1 VRNALSIPKDPNRTR
16 REIATRNLSATAKGY
31 APGTLTIRVALHHET
46 RYAYDRPVEFG
57 PHVVRLRPA
66 PHCRTPILS
75 HTLRVTP
82 AEHFINWQQD
92 PFGNFQARLVFL
104 KPGMELCFEVD
115 LVVEMT
121 VVNPFDFFLEDDAQK
136 FPFTYA
142 ASLKRDLRPY
152 LQAVPESPLLAGFVE
167 TARSS
172 VATPGK
178 KVVDVLVDLNQ
189 LVNKTLRY
197 DIRMEPGV
205 FTPDET
211 LGRGHGSCR
220 DFAWLLVQALRN
232 LGFAARFVSGYS
244 IQLKADE
251 KPLEGPSGVE
261 RDSADLH
268 AWAEVFLPG
277 AGWVGLDAT
286 SGLLAGEGHIPL
298 ACTPD
303 PETAAAIT
311 GSFSWTKRDE
321 AEKVKETFAF
331 AMTVRRLHEVPRV
344 TAPYSEDA
352 WTQIARLGSEVD
364 GHLRSAD
371 VRLTMGGEPTFVA
384 VANPDA
390 AEWNIEAFGPTKRRY
405 ATNLLWRLYERFT
418 PNGLVHEGQGKWYP
432 GEPLPRWALSSY
444 FRKDG
449 LPIWQDPSL
458 FTRDESG
465 SAKPTDAH
473 RFVSRLSELL
483 GVDPACALPGHE
495 DAWYYLWR
503 ERRLPTNVDPHE
515 SRLEDKSER
524 ARLASIFDKGVSS
537 VVGYALPLRCVELE
551 GERRFE
557 SGRWFLRRERM
568 YLSPGD
574 SPMGYRLPLD
584 SLPWAAPDAGDPG
597 PQPPEPF
604 AAYGPLPPRE
614 RLAAVI
620 TRQSPDRVARSE
632 PTRARPAGTPPDV
645 VRTALCVEPRGGV
658 LHIFMPPI
666 ETVEGYLALCAA
678 IESTALDLGTT
689 IRLEGYLPPAD
700 PRLGRFQITPDPGVI
715 EVNIQPA
722 NSWDELVANTTTL
735 YQEARAAGLR
745 AEKFMLD
752 GRHTGTGGGN
762 HVVLGGATAP
772 ESPILRR
779 PDLLK
784 SLVQYW
790 LNHPSLSYLFSGM
803 FVGPTSQA
811 PRVDEARNDSLYELE
826 IAFAEMAAKQTQGLV
841 PPPWLVDRLLRNLLT
856 DVTGNTHRTE
866 FCIDKLYSP
875 DGASGRQGLVE
886 LRSFEMPP
894 HPRMSLTQQLLVRA
908 LVASF
913 WKTPYLIP
921 PVHWGTELHDRFL
934 LPHFVRHDFE
944 EVLSD
949 LGRGGY
955 RFDPAWFAPHY
966 EFRFPELG
974 SVVAKSGLT
983 LELRQAIEPW
993 HVLGE
998 EASAGGVARYVDSS
1012 VERLQVMVRGMVD
1025 ARHVVTCNGRRVPLQ
1040 PTGTNGERVAGVRYR
1055 AWCPPSA
1062 LHPTIGVHAPLTFDV
1077 VDTWNDRSVAG
1088 CRYHVSH
1095 PGGLAHSTFPQNSFE
1110 AESRRVA
1117 RFWPFGHTPGSS
1129 KVPVSE
1135 ANPLFPYT
1143 LDLRRQ
1149 PGA

>member
-1 VRNALSIPKDPNRTR
+1 MTRKRLKIRRKHCAKRFGNREAR
-16 REIATRNLSATAKGY
+16 MLPR
-31 APGTLTIRVALHHET
+31 TLTIRVALHHET
-46 RYAYDRPVEFG
+46 RYSYDRPVDLG

-66 PHCRTPILS
+66 PHCRTPILA
-75 HTLRVTP
+75 HTLQVAP

-92 PFGNFQARLVFL
+92 PFGNFQARIVFL
-104 KPGMELCFEVD
+104 KPGAELRFAVD

-121 VVNPFDFFLEDDAQK
+121 VVNPFDFFLEEEAKK
-136 FPFTYA
+136 FPFVYA
-142 ASLKRDLRPY
+142 PSLKRDLTPY
-152 LQAVPESPLLAGFVE
+152 LQAVPESPLLTDFVASAGARVV
-167 TARSS
+167 TA
-172 VATPGK
+172 GK
-178 KVVDVLVDLNQ
+178 NMVDVLVELNQ

-205 FTPDET
+205 FAPDET
-211 LGRGHGSCR
+211 LRRGHGSCR
-220 DFAWLLVQALRN
+220 DFAWLLVQTLRRFG
-232 LGFAARFVSGYS
+232 LAARFVSGYS

-251 KPLEGPSGVE
+251 KPLEGPAGVDQ
-261 RDSADLH
+261 DSADLH

-311 GSFSWTKRDE
+311 GSFSWSKRDE
-321 AEKVKETFAF
+321 TERVKEKFAF
-331 AMTVRRLHEVPRV
+331 EMSVRRLDEVPRV
-344 TAPYSEDA
+344 TAPYTEEA
-352 WTQIARLGSEVD
+352 WTAIAQLGSDVD
-364 GHLRSAD
+364 RQLNAGD

-384 VANPDA
+384 VSDPDA
-390 AEWNIEAFGPTKRRY
+390 PEWNIEAFGPTKRGY
-405 ATNLLWRLYERFT
+405 ATRLLWRLYERFT
-418 PNGLVHEGQGKWYP
+418 PHGLVHEGQGKWYP

-449 LPIWQDPSL
+449 LPIWQEPAL
-458 FTRDESG
+458 FARTESG
-465 SAKPTDAH
+465 SANASDAK
-473 RFVSRLSELL
+473 RFLSRLSEHL
-483 GVDPACALPGHE
+483 GVDAACAVPGHE

-515 SRLEDKSER
+515 SRLDDKSER
-524 ARLASIFDKGVSS
+524 ARLASIFDKGLAD
-537 VVGYALPLRCVELE
+537 VVGYALPIRCVDDS
-551 GERRFE
+551 GERRWE
-557 SGRWFLRRERM
+557 TGRWFLRREHM
-568 YLSPGD
+568 YLLPGD
-574 SPMGYRLPLD
+574 SAMGYRLPLD

-604 AAYGPLPPRE
+604 AAYGPLPSRE
-614 RLAAVI
+614 RLAAVV
-620 TRQSPDRVARSE
+620 TRQWPDRAARSD
-632 PTRARPAGTPPDV
+632 PARARTPAARSDV
-645 VRTALCVEPRGGV
+645 VRTALCVEPRLGV
-658 LHIFMPPI
+658 LHVFMPPI
-666 ETVEGYLALCAA
+666 ETVEGYLALCTA
-678 IESTALDLGTT
+678 IEATALDLGTT
-689 IRLEGYLPPAD
+689 VRIEGYHPPAD
-700 PRLGRFQITPDPGVI
+700 PRIGRFQITPDPGVI

-722 NSWDELVANTTTL
+722 NNWAELVANTTVL
-735 YQEARAAGLR
+735 YQEARASGLR

-772 ESPILRR
+772 DSPILRR
-779 PDLLK
+779 PDLLR
-784 SLVQYW
+784 SLLQYW

-826 IAFAEMAAKQTQGLV
+826 IAFAEMTAKQAQGAP

-875 DGASGRQGLVE
+875 DSASGRQGLVE

-894 HPRMSLTQQLLVRA
+894 HPRMSLTQQLVVRA

-913 WKTPYLIP
+913 WQTPYRIP

-934 LPHFVRHDFE
+934 LPHFVRQDFS

-949 LGRGGY
+949 LARAGY

-974 SVVAKSGLT
+974 SVVTKNGLT

-998 EASAGGVARYVDSS
+998 EAAGGGVARYVDSS

-1062 LHPTIGVHAPLTFDV
+1062 LHPTIGVHAPLTFDLF
-1077 VDTWNDRSVAG
+1077 DTWNDRAIGG

-1095 PGGLAHSTFPQNSFE
+1095 PGGLAHATFPQNSFE

-1117 RFWPFGHTPGSS
+1117 RFWPFGHTAGSS
-1129 KVPVSE
+1129 KAPAAE
-1135 ANPLFPYT
+1135 ANPLLPYT
-1143 LDLRRQ
+1143 LDLRR
-1149 PGA
+1149 GDKVAG

>member
-1 VRNALSIPKDPNRTR
+1 ML
-16 REIATRNLSATAKGY
+16 
-31 APGTLTIRVALHHET
+31 APTLTIRVALHHET
-46 RYAYDRPVEFG
+46 RYAYDRPVDFG

-66 PHCRTPILS
+66 PHCRTPILA

-82 AEHFINWQQD
+82 AEHFLNWQQD
-92 PFGNFQARLVFL
+92 PFGNYQARLVFL
-104 KPGMELCFEVD
+104 KPGTELRFAVD
-115 LVVEMT
+115 LVAEMT
-121 VVNPFDFFLEDDAQK
+121 VVNPFDFFLEEDAKK
-136 FPFTYA
+136 FPFAYSA
-142 ASLKRDLRPY
+142 ALERDLAPY
-152 LQAVPESPLLAGFVE
+152 LKATTESPLLTAFVE
-167 TARSS
+167 RARSLAA
-172 VATPGK
+172 VPGRNM
-178 KVVDVLVDLNQ
+178 VDVLVGLNQ

-220 DFAWLLVQALRN
+220 DFAWLLVQTLRR
-232 LGFAARFVSGYS
+232 LGLAARFVSGYS

-251 KPLEGPSGVE
+251 KPLEGPSGVAQ
-261 RDSADLH
+261 DSADLH
-268 AWAEVFLPG
+268 AWAEVFMPG

-311 GSFSWTKRDE
+311 GSYAWSKRHE
-321 AEKVKETFAF
+321 SEKVKETFSF
-331 AMTVRRLHEVPRV
+331 EMSVRRLEESPRV
-344 TAPYSEDA
+344 TAPYTEETWNS
-352 WTQIARLGSEVD
+352 IKHLGSEVD
-364 GHLRSAD
+364 RHLRLGD

-384 VANPDA
+384 VADPDA
-390 AEWNIEAFGPTKRRY
+390 PEWNIEALGPTKRRY
-405 ATNLLWRLYERFT
+405 ATELLWRLYERFT
-418 PNGLVHEGQGKWYP
+418 PHGLVHEGQGKWYP

-449 LPIWQDPSL
+449 LPIWQDPAA
-458 FTRDESG
+458 FAHTQTG
-465 SAKPTDAH
+465 SASTSDAQ
-473 RFVSRLSELL
+473 RFVSKLSDVL
-483 GVDPACALPGHE
+483 GVDPASALPGHE
-495 DAWYYLWR
+495 DTWFYLWR

-524 ARLASIFDKGVSS
+524 ARLAKIFDKGLAS
-537 VVGYALPLRCVELE
+537 VVGYALPLRCLE
-551 GERRFE
+551 EGGERRWE
-557 SGRWFLRRERM
+557 SGKWFLRRERM
-568 YLSPGD
+568 YLTPGD

-584 SLPWAAPDAGDPG
+584 SLPWAPPDGGDPG

-604 AAYGPLPPRE
+604 ASYGPLPPRE
-614 RLAAVI
+614 RLAAVV
-620 TRQSPDRVARSE
+620 TRQWPDRDPKAERAPSRPRDTRS
-632 PTRARPAGTPPDV
+632 DV
-645 VRTALCVEPRGGV
+645 VRTALCVEPRAGV
-658 LHIFMPPI
+658 LHVFMPPV
-666 ETVEGYLALCAA
+666 ETAEGYLALCAA
-678 IESTALDLGTT
+678 IETTALDLGMTVR
-689 IRLEGYLPPAD
+689 IEGYPPPAD

-722 NSWDELVANTTTL
+722 NNWDELVSNTSVL
-735 YQEARAAGLR
+735 YQEARATGLR

-762 HVVLGGATAP
+762 HIVLGGATAP

-811 PRVDEARNDSLYELE
+811 PRVDEARNDSLYELD
-826 IAFAEMAAKQTQGLV
+826 IAFSQMAAKQGAGWGAST
-841 PPPWLVDRLLRNLLT
+841 PPWLVDRLLRNLLI

-875 DGASGRQGLVE
+875 DGVAGRQGLVE

-908 LVASF
+908 LVAAF
-913 WKTPYLIP
+913 WQKPYRTR

-934 LPHFVRHDFE
+934 LPHFVRQDFG
-944 EVLSD
+944 EVIDD
-949 LGRGGY
+949 LAGAGY
-955 RFDPAWFAPHY
+955 KFDPAWFDPHY

-974 SVVAKSGLT
+974 SVVAKTGLG

-998 EASAGGVARYVDSS
+998 EAAGGGVARYVDSS

-1025 ARHVVTCNGRRVPLQ
+1025 GRHIVTCNGRRVPLQ

-1055 AWCPPSA
+1055 AWNPPSA

-1077 VDTWNDRSVAG
+1077 VDTWNDRSIAG

-1110 AESRRVA
+1110 AESRRA
-1117 RFWPFGHTPGSS
+1117 SRFWAFGHTPGLS
-1129 KVPVSE
+1129 KAPPLE
-1135 ANPLFPYT
+1135 ENPQFPYT
-1143 LDLRRQ
+1143 LDLRK
-1149 PGA
+1149 GSGG

>member
-1 VRNALSIPKDPNRTR
+1 MTRKRLKIRRKHCAKRFGNREERMLR
-16 REIATRNLSATAKGY
+16 R
-31 APGTLTIRVALHHET
+31 TLTIRVALHHET
-46 RYAYDRPVEFG
+46 RYAYDRPVDLG

-66 PHCRTPILS
+66 PHCRTPILA
-75 HTLRVTP
+75 HTLRIAP

-92 PFGNFQARLVFL
+92 PFGNFQARIVFL
-104 KPGMELCFEVD
+104 KPAAELRVAVD
-115 LVVEMT
+115 LVAEMT
-121 VVNPFDFFLEDDAQK
+121 VVNPFDFFLEEEAKK
-136 FPFTYA
+136 FPFAYA
-142 ASLKRDLRPY
+142 PSLKRDLTPY
-152 LQAVPESPLLAGFVE
+152 LQSVAESPLLTDFVAGPGARVV
-167 TARSS
+167 TAGRNM
-172 VATPGK
+172 
-178 KVVDVLVDLNQ
+178 VDVLVDLNQ

-205 FTPDET
+205 FAPDET
-211 LGRGHGSCR
+211 LRRGHGSCR
-220 DFAWLLVQALRN
+220 DFAWLLVQTLRRFG
-232 LGFAARFVSGYS
+232 LAARFVSGYS

-251 KPLEGPSGVE
+251 KPLEGPTGVAQ
-261 RDSADLH
+261 DSADLH

-311 GSFSWTKRDE
+311 GSFSWKKRDE
-321 AEKVKETFAF
+321 KEQVKETFSF
-331 AMTVRRLHEVPRV
+331 DMSVRRLEEVPRV
-344 TAPYSEDA
+344 TAPYTEEA
-352 WTQIARLGSEVD
+352 WTAIAQLGTDVD
-364 GHLRSAD
+364 RQLSSGD

-384 VANPDA
+384 VADPDA
-390 AEWNIEAFGPTKRRY
+390 PEWNIEAFGPTKRGY
-405 ATNLLWRLYERFT
+405 ATRLLWRLYERFT
-418 PNGLVHEGQGKWYP
+418 PHGLVHEGQGKWYP

-449 LPIWQDPSL
+449 LPIWQDPAL
-458 FTRDESG
+458 FAHTEGG
-465 SAKPTDAH
+465 SANAGDAK
-473 RFVSRLSELL
+473 RFVSRLSEHL
-483 GVDPACALPGHE
+483 GVDAACAVPGHE

-524 ARLASIFDKGVSS
+524 ARLASIFDKGLAD
-537 VVGYALPLRCVELE
+537 VVGYALPIRCIDEN
-551 GERRFE
+551 GERRWE
-557 SGRWFLRRERM
+557 TGRWFLRREHM
-568 YLSPGD
+568 YLLPGD
-574 SPMGYRLPLD
+574 SAMGYRLPLD
-584 SLPWAAPDAGDPG
+584 SLPWAAPDADDPG

-604 AAYGPLPPRE
+604 AAYGPLPSRE
-614 RLAAVI
+614 RLAAVV
-620 TRQSPDRVARSE
+620 TRQWPERAARSD
-632 PTRARPAGTPPDV
+632 PARARTPATRSDV
-645 VRTALCVEPRGGV
+645 VRTALCVEPRLGV
-658 LHIFMPPI
+658 LHVFMPPV
-666 ETVEGYLALCAA
+666 ETVEGYLALCTA
-678 IESTALDLGTT
+678 IEATALDLGTT
-689 IRLEGYLPPAD
+689 VRLEGYHPPAD
-700 PRLGRFQITPDPGVI
+700 PRIGRFQITPDPGVI

-722 NSWDELVANTTTL
+722 NSWDELVANTTVL
-735 YQEARAAGLR
+735 YQEARASGLR

-772 ESPILRR
+772 DSPILRR
-779 PDLLK
+779 PDVLK

-826 IAFAEMAAKQTQGLV
+826 IAFAEMTAKQAQGT
-841 PPPWLVDRLLRNLLT
+841 PTPPWLVDRLLRNLLV

-894 HPRMSLTQQLLVRA
+894 HPRMSLTQQLVVRA

-913 WKTPYLIP
+913 WKTPYRIP

-934 LPHFVRHDFE
+934 LPHFVRQDFG

-949 LGRGGY
+949 LGRAGY

-974 SVVAKSGLT
+974 NVVTKNGLT

-998 EASAGGVARYVDSS
+998 EAAGGGVARYVDSS

-1025 ARHVVTCNGRRVPLQ
+1025 GRHVVTCNGRRVPLQ
-1040 PTGTNGERVAGVRYR
+1040 PTGTTGERVAGVRYR
-1055 AWCPPSA
+1055 AWSPPSA
-1062 LHPTIGVHAPLTFDV
+1062 LHPTIGVHAPLTFDLL
-1077 VDTWNDRSVAG
+1077 DTWNDRAIAG

-1095 PGGLAHSTFPQNSFE
+1095 PGGLAHATFPQNSFE

-1117 RFWPFGHTPGSS
+1117 RFWPFGHTAGTS
-1129 KVPVSE
+1129 KVPAPE

-1143 LDLRRQ
+1143 LDLRR
-1149 PGA
+1149 GDKVAE